1 MAALRAKA
9 APGAGSW
16 AAPTRAGRK
25 KCVFYSEEE
34 GAQPRS
40 SVKQQPGA
48 LGEASARSAA
58 ALLRPMV
65 SMLIPRARDP
75 TPAPALSTP
84 PILSSPF
91 LLSTHSEYRGV
102 FFRGV
107 NYLIIIS
114 DSKASRCNIQLL
126 KPLDL

>member
-1 MAALRAKA
+1 MLKQPRGLD
-9 APGAGSW
+9 PGLY
-16 AAPTRAGRK
+16 PHELEERK

-65 SMLIPRARDP
+65 SMLIPPARDP
-75 TPAPALSTP
+75 TPAPALSTPP

-102 FFRGV
+102 FFRRV